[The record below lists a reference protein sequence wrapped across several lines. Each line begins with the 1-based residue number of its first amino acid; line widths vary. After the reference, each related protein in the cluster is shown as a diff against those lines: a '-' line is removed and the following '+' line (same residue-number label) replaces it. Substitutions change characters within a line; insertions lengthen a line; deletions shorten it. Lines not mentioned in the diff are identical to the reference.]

1 MYNTVNSVTSTNL
14 LGYIL
19 LCLVASS
26 ATASPLGS
34 TSTPQQTYQEYLK
47 SLAGPTLGTTR
58 APYGKGPQYPAG
70 SYEAAL
76 QAGAILYTKISFYN
90 CFIYVSMLQ
99 VGHTCKVISFIPNT
113 FTSVLIHVIKIYTP
127 VHSNIF

>member
-1 MYNTVNSVTSTNL
+1 MYNTVNSVTSANL
-14 LGYIL
+14 LGHIL
-19 LCLVASS
+19 LCLVASF

-34 TSTPQQTYQEYLK
+34 TSTPQQMYQEYLK

-76 QAGAILYTKISFYN
+76 QAGAILYTKNIILQLFHLCQYVISRTHLQSH
-90 CFIYVSMLQ
+90 FIYTE
-99 VGHTCKVISFIPNT
+99 HTHICLDT
-113 FTSVLIHVIKIYTP
+113 CD
-127 VHSNIF
+127 

>member
-76 QAGAILYTKISFYN
+76 QAGELSYTKISYYN
-90 CFIYVSMLQ
+90 CLCQYVL
-99 VGHTCKVISFIPNT
+99 VGHTCKIISFIEH
-113 FTSVLIHVIKIYTP
+113 IHICLDTCD
-127 VHSNIF
+127 